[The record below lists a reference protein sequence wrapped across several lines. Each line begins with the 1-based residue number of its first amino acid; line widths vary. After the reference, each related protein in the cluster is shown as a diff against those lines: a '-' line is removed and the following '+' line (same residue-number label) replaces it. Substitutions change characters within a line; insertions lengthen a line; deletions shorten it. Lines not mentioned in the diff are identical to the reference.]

1 MLKVGFIGLGVMGGP
16 MAMNILKKGGFQLT
30 VFDLNADAVARLTKA
45 GAKSAKSPR
54 EVAAASDIV
63 VTMLPEPK
71 HVEQVA
77 LGKDGIAEGFAKGGI
92 LIEMSTIDPI
102 TSKRVGDA
110 LRARGMEMVDSPVG
124 KTSEHAVSGT
134 MTLMIGGNP
143 GPIEKVMPV
152 LNCMGTDKFMC
163 GGPSMG
169 HAMKTTNNVLA
180 TVIMVACTEALAMGV
195 KSGLTIETM
204 TEVMKTTMA
213 WNNQLAVA
221 LPKKG
226 FIGDDTPGFMV
237 KLACKDV
244 RLAVELAK
252 AQGFDALVGKATQTA
267 LERAMEQGYAERDT
281 AALLLIKEK
290 ELGVIVRPGNTAGKP
305 KKIA

>member
-1 MLKVGFIGLGVMGGP
+1 MLKVGFVGVGVMGGP
-16 MAMNILKKGGFQLT
+16 MAANIIRKGGYELT
-30 VFDLNADAVARLTKA
+30 VYDISPEAVAKLVKL
-45 GAKSAKSPR
+45 GAKAAATPK
-54 EVAAASDIV
+54 EVGAASDIV

-71 HVEQVA
+71 HVEEVV
-77 LGKDGIAEGFAKGGI
+77 LGKDGIAAGLKTGGM

-102 TSKRVGDA
+102 TSKKVGDE
-110 LRARGMEMVDSPVG
+110 LRKRGFEMVDSPVG

-143 GPIEKVMPV
+143 AAIERAMPV

-180 TVIMVACTEALAMGV
+180 TSIMVASVEALSMGV
-195 KSGLTIETM
+195 KCGLTIETM
-204 TEVMKTTMA
+204 IDVMKTTMA
-213 WNNQLAVA
+213 WNNQIAVA

-226 FIGDDTPGFMV
+226 FLGDDSPGFMV

-252 AQGFDALVGKATQTA
+252 AQGSEALVGKATQTA
-267 LERAMEQGYAERDT
+267 LERAMEQGYANRDT

-290 ELGVIVRPGNTAGKP
+290 ELGVTVRPAANVAEL
-305 KKIA
+305 KKSA